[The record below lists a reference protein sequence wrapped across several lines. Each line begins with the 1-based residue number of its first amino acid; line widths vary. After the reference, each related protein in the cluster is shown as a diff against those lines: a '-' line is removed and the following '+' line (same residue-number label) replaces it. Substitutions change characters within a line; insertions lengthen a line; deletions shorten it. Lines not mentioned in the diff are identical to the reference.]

1 MPRRSTVLT
10 SKIQLIP
17 VYSELNLMSYFPQ
30 HPGFYSALM
39 LVAGIGIPIMAAL
52 NAELGSRLANPAY
65 AAVILFSVGLL
76 ASTGYLLLFQGIPA
90 SLPPAGIP
98 IHFYLGGLF
107 VLFYVLSITWVA
119 PKFGIGNAVS
129 FVLLGQLLSMA
140 TIDHFSLMGAN
151 HYPFTLQRLIG
162 SMFMALGVSLV
173 VRK

>member
-1 MPRRSTVLT
+1 M
-10 SKIQLIP
+10 
-17 VYSELNLMSYFPQ
+17 NAFPQ
-30 HPGFYSALM
+30 HPSFYGAIM

-52 NAELGSRLANPAY
+52 NAGLGSRLANPAY
-65 AAVILFSVGLL
+65 AAVILFGVGMLSSSL
-76 ASTGYLLLFQGIPA
+76 YLLLTQGLPN

-151 HYPFTLQRLIG
+151 HYPFTLQRLVG
-162 SMFMALGVSLV
+162 LLFMAVGVFLV

>member
-1 MPRRSTVLT
+1 MNIL
-10 SKIQLIP
+10 
-17 VYSELNLMSYFPQ
+17 PQ
-30 HPGFYSALM
+30 HPGFYGAIM

-52 NAELGSRLANPAY
+52 NAGLGSRLANPAY
-65 AAVILFSVGLL
+65 AAVILFGVGMLSSSL
-76 ASTGYLLLFQGIPA
+76 YLLLTQGLPN

-98 IHFYLGGLF
+98 IQFYLGGLF

-119 PKFGIGNAVS
+119 PRFGIGNAVS

-162 SMFMALGVSLV
+162 LLFMAAGVFMV